1 MVQWYV
7 LWEDWRGTEHTCC
20 DESRQTSYLY
30 TSLSVLFLSCQLDCS
45 FKTADLIPP
54 TRIPRLSKIIQGPFS
69 EGVRDF
75 YAEDVVSC
83 ASDAYHGHLTVVKRD
98 GGLSLIVDVLW
109 LLQLLDAHGRYIWTS
124 WLLRIL
130 AHLFVYCM
138 LSQQSR
144 SVATMQ
150 RVRASS
156 DFCMMALLKSQTKML
171 KFWFWLTFL
180 RRVMRRKLLMQ
191 WDPGVILLNPYCS

>member
-1 MVQWYV
+1 MVQWHL

-45 FKTADLIPP
+45 FKTADRIPP
-54 TRIPRLSKIIQGPFS
+54 TYAYQGYPRLSKAHFQKGCVIS
-69 EGVRDF
+69 MLKML
-75 YAEDVVSC
+75 
-83 ASDAYHGHLTVVKRD
+83 YHVQVMRTMDTWLWWNGMAACL
-98 GGLSLIVDVLW
+98 LADVLW

-138 LSQQSR
+138 LSQQCR

-150 RVRASS
+150 RVHASS

-180 RRVMRRKLLMQ
+180 RRVMRRKLLM
-191 WDPGVILLNPYCS
+191 